1 MTIQQFDQ
9 IPDSIRMVIKGSTV
23 TEPWPT
29 QLKLKP
35 GQDGAQE
42 EFDGLL
48 GSNLTGMEHYVE
60 WKRMV

>member
-1 MTIQQFDQ
+1 MTVQQFDR
-9 IPDSIRMVIKGSTV
+9 IADSIGMIIKENTV

-29 QLKLKP
+29 QLKLRH
-35 GQDGAQE
+35 GQYGAQE

-48 GSNLTGMEHYVE
+48 SSNLTGMEHYVE

>member
-1 MTIQQFDQ
+1 MIVHQFDR
-9 IPDSIRMVIKGSTV
+9 IANSIGMMIKENTV

-29 QLKLKP
+29 QLKLRM

-60 WKRMV
+60 WKRII